1 LLVACGWSLGRHST
15 SNQQHS
21 NQQQTVKTRM
31 LYQSAATAI
40 ALLHLAFIVFVLLG
54 GLLVLRWPKVAW
66 VHLPAA
72 VWGVLIEFFGW
83 WCPLTKWENH
93 FLRLAG
99 RAGYDGGFVAH
110 YIMPI
115 IYPAGLT
122 RGMEIAIGALVLIIN
137 VSVYMKVFR

>member
-1 LLVACGWSLGRHST
+1 MAAH
-15 SNQQHS
+15 
-21 NQQQTVKTRM
+21 
-31 LYQSAATAI
+31 YAATTI
-40 ALLHLAFIVFVLLG
+40 AFAHLAFILFVLLG
-54 GLLVLRWPKVAW
+54 GLLVLRWPRLAW

-83 WCPLTKWENH
+83 WCPLTRWENH
-93 FLRLAG
+93 FLREAG

-122 RGMEIAIGALVLIIN
+122 RGLEIAIGAIVLIIN
-137 VSVYMKVFR
+137 VSVYVKVFR

>member
-1 LLVACGWSLGRHST
+1 MP
-15 SNQQHS
+15 
-21 NQQQTVKTRM
+21 KRM
-31 LYQSAATAI
+31 LYLSAATAI
-40 ALLHLAFIVFVLLG
+40 ALLHLAFILFVLLG

-72 VWGVLIEFFGW
+72 AWGVLIEFAGW

-93 FLRLAG
+93 YLRMAG

-122 RGMEIAIGALVLIIN
+122 RGLEIAIGVLVLIIN
-137 VSVYMKVFR
+137 VSVYMKAFR